1 MVHCERNFCAH
12 QETKTSEW
20 LLPRGTPRHACDH
33 LRVFLVPEHGCHV
46 QWGSACDAGAFVSV
60 VAYSAG
66 SSCPNIFGDGCA
78 PVAPPHLP
86 PSGPA
91 IPFSA
96 PLCIE
101 GAGWDPPWHCHSPE
115 WCPACPAPPV
125 AAGERPEPGSGRG
138 DSCSSLRLAGA
149 SCPPVHSPH
158 FQCPLAAM
166 GRGSS
171 VASVSLPQVCLLSS
185 ASLPLFRAALGLEM
199 GTVVWPFCVW
209 GGTDPWLQD
218 PQGLSPGWAVMPSQ
232 QYVLPPVPPTHP
244 SRFTERPLSP
254 TLLVSRQPRRDL
266 WPLMSCG
273 TCFPAAFRAR
283 TVLVVSRP
291 SELLPARQPP
301 GCVLCGL
308 RPVSSPA
315 LTCASVSPQ
324 L

>member
-20 LLPRGTPRHACDH
+20 LLPCGTPRHACDH

-96 PLCIE
+96 PLCTE

-125 AAGERPEPGSGRG
+125 ATGERPEPGSGRG

-149 SCPPVHSPH
+149 SCSPVHSPH

-185 ASLPLFRAALGLEM
+185 ASLPLS
-199 GTVVWPFCVW
+199 
-209 GGTDPWLQD
+209 QS
-218 PQGLSPGWAVMPSQ
+218 SPGPGDGDCCVALLCLGVGLTPGFRILRASPRDGQSCPPSSTFSH
-232 QYVLPPVPPTHP
+232 LCHPPTH
-244 SRFTERPLSP
+244 L
-254 TLLVSRQPRRDL
+254 
-266 WPLMSCG
+266 
-273 TCFPAAFRAR
+273 
-283 TVLVVSRP
+283 
-291 SELLPARQPP
+291 
-301 GCVLCGL
+301 
-308 RPVSSPA
+308 
-315 LTCASVSPQ
+315 ASQKGP
-324 L
+324 